1 MYENCIGVI
10 GSVQDFIWE
19 IKLLNMGTDTEHQLF
34 YRGQN
39 DTSFGLAPSIFRDG
53 RLDYESKIFSEILV
67 NCPEEFISH
76 KTPFEKLTKMQHYE
90 FLLVCWILHRIH

>member
-39 DTSFGLAPSIFRDG
+39 DTSCLPIKHILMSFQKKEKSTFWQNLTNLGLARKLCFQ
-53 RLDYESKIFSEILV
+53 RLI
-67 NCPEEFISH
+67 
-76 KTPFEKLTKMQHYE
+76 TKQN
-90 FLLVCWILHRIH
+90 I

>member
-53 RLDYESKIFSEILV
+53 RLDF
-67 NCPEEFISH
+67 
-76 KTPFEKLTKMQHYE
+76 
-90 FLLVCWILHRIH
+90 